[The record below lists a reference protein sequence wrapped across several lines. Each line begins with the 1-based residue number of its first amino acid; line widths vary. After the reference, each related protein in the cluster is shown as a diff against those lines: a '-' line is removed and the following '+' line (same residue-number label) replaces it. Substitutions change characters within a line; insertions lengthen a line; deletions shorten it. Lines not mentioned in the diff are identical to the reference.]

1 MTNTAFEMLVKLDV
15 LVTLVVDQRRA
26 MAKNPVDHPYGGG
39 EGAQPRGTRRPK
51 TKYGKT
57 TGGHKTRT
65 PKNTCQTYIVS
76 RRVSPKTRV
85 SVDLSRKPDK

>member
-1 MTNTAFEMLVKLDV
+1 
-15 LVTLVVDQRRA
+15 

-57 TGGHKTRT
+57 TGGRKTRR
-65 PKNTCQTYIVS
+65 PKKYSNVHILS
-76 RRVSPKTRV
+76 RRISNK
-85 SVDLSRKPDK
+85 KKQK